1 MKKATGQ
8 ELAML
13 SSKRSIDYP
22 SGAAL
27 KEVSKEEEEEEE
39 GALTC
44 ELQPVPGVAR
54 KQRPGFLPSPA
65 AAAASEAKWRIGGG
79 KETTV

>member
-8 ELAML
+8 ELDML
-13 SSKRSIDYP
+13 SSKRSIDYS

-27 KEVSKEEEEEEE
+27 KEVSKEEEEEE
-39 GALTC
+39 GVLTC

>member
-8 ELAML
+8 ELDML

-27 KEVSKEEEEEEE
+27 KEVSKEEEEEE
-39 GALTC
+39 GVLTC

>member
-27 KEVSKEEEEEEE
+27 KEVSKEEEE

-65 AAAASEAKWRIGGG
+65 AAAASEAKGRIGGG
-79 KETTV
+79 KETTL